1 MTPVREIK
9 PMDAVL
15 RRLLPPQDPEP
26 SVVYRPSL
34 YALSVD
40 GRIWNTLTQQ
50 CLEGQLPA
58 SARAGE
64 GCDDLIRSYMLVP
77 EGKDECR
84 FYEGISALMRAY
96 NRKKGYRG
104 YTVLPTMGC
113 NARCVYCYE
122 QGRPQAS
129 MTPETVEQ
137 TIRFILSTRAEET
150 VSIGWFGGEP
160 LLRPDVMDR
169 ICRGLAETGVGY
181 RASMI
186 SNGSLVTPEIVEKM
200 TGSWNLRQIQVSMD
214 GAEADYIRRKRYYRN
229 RDEYHTVLKGINLMA
244 QAGIRVVIRCNVDEE
259 NWPGVEMFVRDLAAS
274 IPVKDNVAIYFC
286 PLNEARTG
294 EHDLKIWKRIMA
306 ARSLV
311 LQAGFRV
318 GDSICGSG
326 RFRVFHCMADMNSVV
341 IGPDGSLYPC
351 DHCPPD
357 ARFGDIWRNVTDE
370 EVRKEFCRMDRTR
383 GKCRKCPY
391 MPVCTSFACCPVQDT
406 HCREIRDLDLSY
418 FVSRMGETDAAADD
432 ITIC

>member
-1 MTPVREIK
+1 
-9 PMDAVL
+9 
-15 RRLLPPQDPEP
+15 
-26 SVVYRPSL
+26 
-34 YALSVD
+34 
-40 GRIWNTLTQQ
+40 
-50 CLEGQLPA
+50 
-58 SARAGE
+58 
-64 GCDDLIRSYMLVP
+64 
-77 EGKDECR
+77 
-84 FYEGISALMRAY
+84 
-96 NRKKGYRG
+96 
-104 YTVLPTMGC
+104 
-113 NARCVYCYE
+113 
-122 QGRPQAS
+122 

-137 TIRFILSTRAEET
+137 TIRFIMSTRAEET

-169 ICRGLAETGVGY
+169 ICRGLAEAGVGY
-181 RASMI
+181 KTSMI

-214 GAEADYIRRKRYYRN
+214 GAEADYIRRKRYYRD

-286 PLNEARTG
+286 PLNEARTE

-351 DHCPPD
+351 EHCPPD

-370 EVRKEFCRMDRTR
+370 EVRKEFCRTDRTR

-391 MPVCTSFACCPVQDT
+391 LPVCTSFASCPVQDT
-406 HCREIRDLDLSY
+406 HCREIRDLDLSW
-418 FVSRMGETDAAADD
+418 FVSRMGETDAASDD

>member
-1 MTPVREIK
+1 MI
-9 PMDAVL
+9 
-15 RRLLPPQDPEP
+15 
-26 SVVYRPSL
+26 S
-34 YALSVD
+34 YALF
-40 GRIWNTLTQQ
+40 
-50 CLEGQLPA
+50 P
-58 SARAGE
+58 
-64 GCDDLIRSYMLVP
+64 
-77 EGKDECR
+77 
-84 FYEGISALMRAY
+84 
-96 NRKKGYRG
+96 
-104 YTVLPTMGC
+104 VLLK
-113 NARCVYCYE
+113 
-122 QGRPQAS
+122 
-129 MTPETVEQ
+129 
-137 TIRFILSTRAEET
+137 LSTNAPNHLIDKLLHAFHHDNEV
-150 VSIGWFGGEP
+150 VSAAVQVFDVP
-160 LLRPDVMDR
+160 LTEVPAIQDEAYLFVLVSLCFLKHILDLLNIHHASR
-169 ICRGLAETGVGY
+169 ISFIKQRHAVFRIVGY
-181 RASMI
+181 GVI
-186 SNGSLVTPEIVEKM
+186 EN
-200 TGSWNLRQIQVSMD
+200 RQPF
-214 GAEADYIRRKRYYRN
+214 
-229 RDEYHTVLKGINLMA
+229 
-244 QAGIRVVIRCNVDEE
+244 VVFR
-259 NWPGVEMFVRDLAAS
+259 MS